1 VEPEILAYY
10 DRGAEQARLTGA
22 PSGRLELLR
31 TQVLLERLL
40 PAPPA
45 AVADIGGG
53 AGAHALSLAGRG
65 YDVHLLDPVPLH
77 VEQAR
82 AAGLEHASVGD
93 ARAPSLLGASAHLLA
108 VGRRV

>member
-22 PSGRLELLR
+22 PSGRLELVR

-40 PAPPA
+40 PA

-82 AAGLEHASVGD
+82 AAGLEHASGGD
-93 ARAPSLLGASAHLLA
+93 ARAPSLLGASSHLLA